1 MILFFEFVYMT
12 DYIDGFTYIKLF
24 LHPRNEAYLVIVNDH
39 FDVFLDSVCKDLL
52 SIFASMF
59 ISEIGL
65 KFSFL
70 VESLCGLGTRDI
82 VASKNEL
89 GSVPSDSILSNFL

>member
-1 MILFFEFVYMT
+1 M
-12 DYIDGFTYIKLF
+12 
-24 LHPRNEAYLVIVNDH
+24 VNDY
-39 FDVFLDSVCKDLL
+39 FDVFLDSVGKDFV

-70 VESLCGLGTRDI
+70 IGSLCGLGTRVI
-82 VASKNEL
+82 VASINEL
-89 GSVPSDSILSNFL
+89 GSVPSDFCVIF